1 LLLLVNHAIAPRY
14 HFLCQVEGALRPMR
28 GAAMI
33 PGLVL
38 LVGCQLLGEAL
49 VVLTGLPVPGSV
61 VGMAIV
67 LVAMILR
74 AGRLPQ
80 VRQAGNAMLMLV
92 PLLLVPISV
101 GVMEQWDVLKAAWLP
116 LVVALV
122 VSVVLGMAATVWTIR
137 LMRRWDDRSE
147 S

>member
-1 LLLLVNHAIAPRY
+1 
-14 HFLCQVEGALRPMR
+14 
-28 GAAMI
+28 MI

-92 PLLLVPISV
+92 PLLLVTISV

-137 LMRRWDDRSE
+137 LMRRWDDRSDT
-147 S
+147 